1 MGGAGA
7 AGAVSSLGGD
17 HIVQPADPFTVRRA
31 GSLLA
36 SGQNAFHTV
45 QCCLFAALK
54 RWSTV
59 KRFKPQCGEVTRFNM
74 GVAEVHPEKL
84 WLVVFEGVDD
94 ACDLL

>member
-17 HIVQPADPFTVRRA
+17 HIVQPADLFTVRRA

-54 RWSTV
+54 RWSAV
-59 KRFKPQCGEVTRFNM
+59 KRFEPQYGGFNM